1 MIYVCSLLEMR
12 EHVRALGPSHLISLV
27 APIEQPPTPPGIA
40 AGCHLRLGIN
50 DISQPL
56 DGAILPEREHVA
68 SLVDFVR
75 AWRHDDAPIL
85 VHCVAG
91 ISRSMAAALIA
102 LVVKANG
109 REAEAAHRL
118 RAAAPHAL
126 PNQRMIDLAD
136 DLLGC
141 EGRLMTARDAMG
153 AAQLALH
160 GPLVRL
166 PLLEQPPAG

>member
-1 MIYVCSLLEMR
+1 MIYVCSLLEMA
-12 EHVRALGPSHLISLV
+12 EHARTLGPSHIVSLL
-27 APIEQPPTPPGIA
+27 APVEQPPTPPGIA
-40 AGCHLRLGIN
+40 AGRHLRVEVN

-56 DGAILPEREHVA
+56 DGAILPQPEHVA
-68 SLVDFVR
+68 RLVDFLR
-75 AWRHDDAPIL
+75 AWRHEEGPVL
-85 VHCVAG
+85 VHCFAG

-102 LVVKANG
+102 LVVKADG
-109 REAEAAHRL
+109 REIEAAHRL

-126 PNQRMIDLAD
+126 PNQRMIELAD

-141 EGRLMTARDAMG
+141 ERRLIDAREAMG

-166 PLLEQPPAG
+166 PLLE